1 MKTLIIAEAGVNHN
15 GSIDMALE
23 LVEKAAEAGVD
34 IVKFQTFKA
43 ENVIS
48 LSAPKAEYQKAAT
61 GAVESQL
68 DMVRKLELDGD
79 QHERLLA
86 RCQELGIE
94 FLSTPF
100 DVPSAELLFGR
111 LDVRR
116 LKIPSGEVTNAP
128 FVLALA
134 RYKLPTILST
144 GMATLGEIEAALGV
158 IAHAFID
165 SDLPPGPEAFAE
177 AYISDEG
184 QKALR
189 ENVSLLHCTTEY
201 PAPFAETNLRA
212 MDTMAAAF
220 SLPVG
225 FSDHTLGISAPV
237 AAVARGA
244 TIIEKHFTLDRTLPG
259 PDHAASLEPQEMRD
273 MVRSIREVEQA
284 LGNGMKLPG
293 KTEIR
298 NKVIARRSLVALCH
312 VKAGEI
318 WTAEN
323 LGCKRPGNGISPYE
337 FWNYLGTPADKD
349 YEQDDILVKTK

>member
-1 MKTLIIAEAGVNHN
+1 MGTLIIAEAGVNHN
-15 GSIDMALE
+15 GSLDMALK
-23 LVEKAAEAGVD
+23 LVEEAAEAGAD

-48 LSAPKAEYQKAAT
+48 LSAPKAEYQKTAT
-61 GAVESQL
+61 GTVESQL

-79 QHERLLA
+79 QHERILA
-86 RCQELGIE
+86 RCTELGIE

-100 DVPSAELLFGR
+100 DVPSADLLFRR

-116 LKIPSGEVTNAP
+116 LKIPSGEVMNAP

-134 RYKLPTILST
+134 RYRLPTILST

-158 IAHAFID
+158 LAYAF
-165 SDLPPGPEAFAE
+165 SGCALPTGPEAFAE
-177 AYISDEG
+177 AYVSDEG
-184 QKALR
+184 QKAIR
-189 ENVSLLHCTTEY
+189 ENVTLLHCTTEY

-244 TIIEKHFTLDRTLPG
+244 TVIEKHFTLDRTLPG
-259 PDHAASLEPQEMRD
+259 PDHAASLEPREMRD
-273 MVRSIREVEQA
+273 MVRSIREVELA
-284 LGNGMKLPG
+284 LGDGMKIPG
-293 KTEIR
+293 KTEAR
-298 NKVIARRSLVALCH
+298 NKAIARRSLVALRT
-312 VKAGEI
+312 VKAGEV
-318 WTAEN
+318 WTSEN

-337 FWNYLGTPADKD
+337 FWNYLGTRADKD
-349 YEQDDILVKTK
+349 YEQDDLLAKAN